1 MRTSDFNQLV
11 VKMYILD
18 FNFVLQVDKTSVIDL
33 YPRKPQVRNQN
44 RARINTNI
52 STETASV
59 FMFLV
64 FRNELKG

>member
-18 FNFVLQVDKTSVIDL
+18 FNFVLQVDKTSVMDL
-33 YPRKPQVRNQN
+33 YPRKPKSE
-44 RARINTNI
+44 IKTELK
-52 STETASV
+52 STQKHFHRDASV

>member
-18 FNFVLQVDKTSVIDL
+18 FKFVLQVDKTSVMDL

-44 RARINTNI
+44 RAKINTETFPQRRI
-52 STETASV
+52 SVYVSSFQE
-59 FMFLV
+59 
-64 FRNELKG
+64 